1 MKKFIERYI
10 YDVTRRLPKENQEEV
25 KEELSDNIYDMLPE
39 DPKEEDIDR
48 VLHELGHPRE
58 IANNYKEQKRYLIS
72 PLYYDDYLRVL
83 KIVFIIFGVISL
95 VTTSIDAI
103 IDVDHAS
110 IFEAMGYVIS
120 RIIGE
125 LVSTLFSMF
134 AIVTIIFVLIERNSI
149 NIKPNEWKL
158 KDLPDLPEPK
168 KTNIS
173 KASAMVSLIFHV
185 IFSVI
190 FIIILLRY
198 IPKIGWY
205 NESGFVAPLFN
216 EHVTDPF
223 IIFFIISFIIGFIM
237 HLVQLYVGQWQVK
250 VAVCYTANAII
261 SVTIGL
267 LFINQPNLFSFA
279 FLNELATVM
288 EQDVSFVQDGLNN
301 ILVWITVIVIVVTG
315 IDLISIWLKTL
326 KPKETKKAV

>member
-10 YDVTRRLPKENQEEV
+10 HDVTRRLPKENQEEV
-25 KEELSDNIYDMLPE
+25 RAELNANIYDMLPD

-83 KIVFIIFGVISL
+83 KIVFIIAGVISL
-95 VTTSIDAI
+95 VITSIDAI
-103 IDVDHAS
+103 IAVDHAS
-110 IFEAMGYVIS
+110 VFEAIGYVVS
-120 RIIGE
+120 QIIGE
-125 LVSTLFSMF
+125 LVSTLISMF
-134 AIVTIIFVLIERNSI
+134 ALVTIIFVLIERNSI

-168 KTNIS
+168 KTNIP
-173 KASAMVSLIFHV
+173 KANAMVSLIFHV

-190 FIIILLRY
+190 FIIVLLRY

-216 EHVTDPF
+216 QHVTDPF
-223 IIFFIISFIIGFIM
+223 IVFFIISFVIGFVM

-267 LFINQPNLFSFA
+267 LFINQPNLISFA
-279 FLNELATVM
+279 FISELATVM
-288 EQDVSFVQDGLNN
+288 EQDVSFIQNGLSN

-315 IDLISIWLKTL
+315 IDLVSIWLKTL
-326 KPKETKKAV
+326 KPKEIKKAV

>member
-1 MKKFIERYI
+1 MKNFIERYI
-10 YDVTRRLPKENQEEV
+10 YDVIRRLPKENQEEV
-25 KEELSDNIYDMLPE
+25 RAELNANIYDMLPD
-39 DPKEEDIDR
+39 DPKEEDIDH

-83 KIVFIIFGVISL
+83 KIVFIIAGVVSL
-95 VTTSIDAI
+95 VITSIDAI
-103 IDVDHAS
+103 IDVNHAS

-120 RIIGE
+120 QIVGE
-125 LVSTLFSMF
+125 LVSTLISMF
-134 AIVTIIFVLIERNSI
+134 ALVTIIFVLIERNNI

-168 KTNIS
+168 KTNIP
-173 KASAMVSLIFHV
+173 KANAMVSLVFHV

-190 FIIILLRY
+190 FIIVLLRY

-205 NESGFVAPLFN
+205 NEGGFVAPFFN
-216 EHVTDPF
+216 QHVTDPF
-223 IIFFIISFIIGFIM
+223 IVFFIISFIIGFIM

-267 LFINQPNLFSFA
+267 LFINQPNLISFA
-279 FLNELATVM
+279 FINELATVM
-288 EQDVSFVQDGLNN
+288 EQDVSFIQNGLRN

-315 IDLISIWLKTL
+315 IDLVSIWLKTL

>member
-1 MKKFIERYI
+1 MKNFIERYI
-10 YDVTRRLPKENQEEV
+10 HDVTRRLPKENQEEV
-25 KEELSDNIYDMLPE
+25 RAELNANIYDMLPD

-83 KIVFIIFGVISL
+83 KIVFIIAGVISL
-95 VTTSIDAI
+95 VITSIDAI
-103 IDVDHAS
+103 IAVDHAS
-110 IFEAMGYVIS
+110 VFEAIGYVVS

-125 LVSTLFSMF
+125 LVSTLISIF
-134 AIVTIIFVLIERNSI
+134 ALVTIIFVLIERNSI

-168 KTNIS
+168 KTNIP
-173 KASAMVSLIFHV
+173 KANAMVSLIFHV

-190 FIIILLRY
+190 FIIVLLRY

-216 EHVTDPF
+216 QHVTDPF
-223 IIFFIISFIIGFIM
+223 IVFFIISFVIGFVM

-267 LFINQPNLFSFA
+267 LFINQPNLISFA
-279 FLNELATVM
+279 FISELAIVM
-288 EQDVSFVQDGLNN
+288 EQDVSFIQNGLSN

-315 IDLISIWLKTL
+315 IDLVSIWLKTL